1 MWSAPSLQQLSAFK
15 IYMSKIYIGSA
26 GSIPA
31 RQIVIHIGG
40 IIMRIE
46 NLNITQQSVNDFFDE
61 IDTDALVESLKLSF
75 DEHSV
80 IVSD

>member
-1 MWSAPSLQQLSAFK
+1 
-15 IYMSKIYIGSA
+15 
-26 GSIPA
+26 
-31 RQIVIHIGG
+31 
-40 IIMRIE
+40 MRIE